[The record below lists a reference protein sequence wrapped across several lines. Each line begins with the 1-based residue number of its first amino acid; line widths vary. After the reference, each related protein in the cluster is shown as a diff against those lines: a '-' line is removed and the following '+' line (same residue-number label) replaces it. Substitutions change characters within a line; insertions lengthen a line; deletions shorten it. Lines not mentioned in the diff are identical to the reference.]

1 MYVFNSNT
9 TKPAHTFPELP
20 HLDPAKRAKLFSFI
34 TMVMNS
40 FRARIHEN
48 PDDDFAGG
56 TALFFIELVRT
67 LLDGAATVEEYLD
80 RDNSALYTVLDSGD
94 VLIDEFGKKGYFIC
108 PICHM
113 QSEFDP
119 CDDDCIKQLCI
130 KEAEGCCPNCS
141 HKTRPIREA
150 LAEIRK
156 ELLDSDEE

>member
-1 MYVFNSNT
+1 MYAFNPNT

-20 HLDPAKRAKLFSFI
+20 SLNPAKRAKLFSLI
-34 TMVMNS
+34 STVMNS
-40 FRARIHEN
+40 FRERIHEN

-67 LLDGAATVEEYLD
+67 LLDGAPTVEEFLD
-80 RDNSALYTVLDSGD
+80 RDKSAIYTVLDSGD

-130 KEAEGCCPNCS
+130 KEPAGCCPNCS
-141 HKTRPIREA
+141 HKTAPIREA
-150 LAEIRK
+150 FEEILK
-156 ELLDSDEE
+156 ETISSNN